1 MRHNRVMHLVI
12 PCATAPGPQ
21 CQATLERLELPQLRT
36 LLRVLP
42 PANALY
48 GEDED
53 LSPLH
58 ERVLSHDAF
67 ADGLIP
73 WAAMRAAN
81 LPLFKPSAAYGLVN
95 PCHLTVHA
103 DHIAMQDPARLGL
116 MEAESRALLMA
127 MQPYFLEDGLTLHWL
142 QTDTW
147 LVEGEALRGLAT
159 ASLERVRG
167 QPVDRWMP
175 RQDAAKLV
183 RRLQNEM
190 QMLLYTHPINDARVA
205 RGAPMVNSFW
215 LSGTGD
221 LPPNPVP
228 LLQATVL
235 NALAAPA
242 LRDDAL
248 AWAQAWQAVDAGP
261 LAELAAALKNNQ
273 TPGAAPIA
281 VTLCGSHRAQTWR
294 QQPRSLWRRLT
305 GVFDATRPATILK
318 TL

>member
-1 MRHNRVMHLVI
+1 MHLVI
-12 PCATAPGPQ
+12 PFAAAPGPQ
-21 CQATLERLELPQLRT
+21 CQATLERLELPHLRT
-36 LLRVLP
+36 LLRTLTP
-42 PANALY
+42 TNELK
-48 GEDED
+48 GRDSD
-53 LSPLH
+53 LSPLA
-58 ERVLSHDAF
+58 ERVLSNDAY
-67 ADGLIP
+67 ADGLVP
-73 WAAMRAAN
+73 WAALRAAA
-81 LPLFKPSAAYGLVN
+81 LPLFKPSAAYGLVS

-103 DHIAMQDPARLGL
+103 DHIAMQDPAALGL
-116 MEAESRALLMA
+116 MEAESQALLQA

-142 QTDTW
+142 QADTW

-175 RQDAAKLV
+175 RQYAARLV

-221 LPPNPVP
+221 LPPNPAP
-228 LLQATVL
+228 ILHATVL
-235 NALAAPA
+235 DALTAPA

-261 LAELAAALKNNQ
+261 LAAMAAALKNNQ

-281 VTLCGSHRAQTWR
+281 LTLCGSHRAQTWR
-294 QQPRSLWRRLT
+294 QQPRGIWRRLST
-305 GVFDATRPATILK
+305 VFGAARPATILK

>member
-1 MRHNRVMHLVI
+1 MHLVI
-12 PCATAPGPQ
+12 SSAAPSGPQ
-21 CQATLERLELPQLRT
+21 CQAALERLKLPYLQS
-36 LLRVLP
+36 LLRKL
-42 PANALY
+42 AAGGALL
-48 GEDED
+48 GQESD

-58 ERVLSHDAF
+58 ERVLSNNAY

-73 WAAMRAAN
+73 WAALRACALPGFEAN
-81 LPLFKPSAAYGLVN
+81 AAYGLVI

-103 DHIAMQDPARLGL
+103 DHIAMQDPATLDL
-116 MEAESRALLMA
+116 KQAESQELMQA

-142 QTDTW
+142 ENGTW
-147 LVEGEALRGLAT
+147 LVQGEALRALPT

-190 QMLLYTHPINDARVA
+190 QMLLYTHPLNDVRVA

-221 LPPNPVP
+221 LPPHPAP
-228 LLQATVL
+228 MLKATVL
-235 NALAAPA
+235 DALTAPA
-242 LRDDAL
+242 LRDDAS
-248 AWAQAWQAVDAGP
+248 AWTHAWQALDAGP
-261 LAELAAALKNNQ
+261 LAEMVTVLKNSL
-273 TPGAAPIA
+273 PPEAAPIA
-281 VTLCGSHRAQTWR
+281 LTLCSSNRAQTWR
-294 QQPRSLWRRLT
+294 QQPRKLWGRLSA
-305 GVFDATRPATILK
+305 VFDAARPATILK

>member
-1 MRHNRVMHLVI
+1 MHLLI
-12 PCATAPGPQ
+12 PFAATGGPQ
-21 CQATLERLELPQLRT
+21 CLAELERLELPHLRALLRT
-36 LLRVLP
+36 LAPSSELL
-42 PANALY
+42 
-48 GEDED
+48 GQDSD

-58 ERVLSHDAF
+58 ERVLAHDGY

-73 WAAMRAAN
+73 WAALRAAA
-81 LPLFKPSAAYGLVN
+81 LPSFQASAAYGLVS

-103 DHIAMQDPARLGL
+103 DHIAMQDPATLGL
-116 MEAESRALLMA
+116 MEAESQSLMQA

-142 QTDTW
+142 DASTW
-147 LVEGEALRGLAT
+147 LIEGEALRGLPT

-167 QPVDRWMP
+167 QSVDRWMP
-175 RQDAAKLV
+175 RQDAARLV

-190 QMLLYTHPINDARVA
+190 QMLLYTHPINDTRVA

-221 LPPNPVP
+221 LPPNPAP

-248 AWAQAWQAVDAGP
+248 AWGQAWHALDAGP
-261 LAELAAALKNNQ
+261 LAKLVAALKNSPA
-273 TPGAAPIA
+273 PGAAAIA
-281 VTLCGSHRAQTWR
+281 LTLCGSSRAQTWS
-294 QQPRSLWRRLT
+294 QQPSSLWRRLST
-305 GVFDATRPATILK
+305 VFGAARPATILK